1 MDRLREISI
10 AMIIKQTKH
19 QKKKQINAS
28 LLAVFLLHAGNLM
41 AGLNF
46 PNAVNDEK
54 DLYGRLAG
62 LRLIEET
69 LLQNQHVPVLVIG
82 ERRTG
87 KTSLMNVVIRRMQ
100 ESTGSSGRGR
110 FAILAV
116 EPREIT
122 SFNSFARSIL
132 LRMNAYTRAAGRG
145 AQPGVG
151 SKQNGPVPEIEII
164 EQFEAFFIELMQRSQ
179 QTVFLVCI
187 DEFDEIVRQTR
198 GSELARILG
207 LIINLIERA
216 DLPIAFFFTMTSVPD
231 TLKDEFPST
240 FISMAQVLELRPFEP
255 ADLATLVNDVTGS
268 QLFWAQE
275 RLDHLF
281 HMCGGHPY
289 FTKLILAHLLS
300 SCPDCG
306 EPAKVTEDMFRDAV
320 NEALNDPRTDY
331 VFENLY
337 KMHFTDHEKEL
348 LLLLARR
355 QAPLPGEMLK
365 QVGPAWYAAARRLA
379 KRHYLV
385 DDKGY
390 YFKAAFMGDWLR
402 NWIAFEEEC
411 AKYPTLHKTLA
422 VPVEVVVD
430 TTAGQVRVMGVP
442 VRLSAQE
449 FSIMDFLSERAGQLV
464 HREELVERI
473 WETDQGVSDQVIDT
487 AFYRLRKKIGD
498 QGQYIETIPG
508 QGFKLNRA
516 ARIPDH
522 TRRHPDAQGGAE

>member
-1 MDRLREISI
+1 
-10 AMIIKQTKH
+10 MIIKSVKH
-19 QKKKQINAS
+19 HKQKQPNAS
-28 LLAVFLLHAGNLM
+28 FLAVILLHAGDLM

-69 LLQNQHVPVLVIG
+69 LLQSQHVPVLVIG

-100 ESTGSSGRGR
+100 ESSGKSGRR
-110 FAILAV
+110 EFATLAV
-116 EPREIT
+116 EPREIAT
-122 SFNSFARSIL
+122 FSSFARSIL
-132 LRMNAYTRAAGRG
+132 LRMNAYLRITGKG
-145 AQPGVG
+145 AQVEAG
-151 SKQNGPVPEIEII
+151 SKLNGTMLEIEAI
-164 EQFEAFFIELMQRSQ
+164 EQFEAYFTELMQRSL

-198 GSELARILG
+198 GPELGRILG

-216 DLPIAFFFTMTSVPD
+216 DLPITFFFTMTSVPD

-240 FISMAQVLELRPFEP
+240 FISMAQVLELHPFEP
-255 ADLATLVNDVTGS
+255 ADLATLVNDVTGG
-268 QLFWAQE
+268 QLNWPQE

-281 HMCGGHPY
+281 RVCGGHPY
-289 FTKLILAHLLS
+289 FTKLVLAHLLS

-306 EPAKVTEDMFRDAV
+306 EPAKVSKEMFDDAV

-337 KMHFTDHEKEL
+337 KMHFTDPEKEL

-355 QAPLPGEMLK
+355 QAPVPGEMLK
-365 QVGPAWYAAARRLA
+365 QVGAAWFAAARRLA
-379 KRHYLV
+379 RRHYLV

-390 YFKAAFMGDWLR
+390 YFKAAFMGEWLR

-411 AKYPTLHKTLA
+411 AKYPALHKTLA

-430 TTAGQVRVMGVP
+430 TTTGQVRVIGVP

-449 FSIMDFLSERAGQLV
+449 FAIMDFLSERSGQLV

-508 QGFKLNRA
+508 QGFCLHRAIRINEGNMARNRW
-516 ARIPDH
+516 
-522 TRRHPDAQGGAE
+522 